1 MADLRNKLTIM
12 ISEIEGI
19 RFPETDA
26 ESIDAALAEHEDRKA
41 AIQIQKDIL
50 MSLEAGLPK
59 NENTS
64 GEESFFLNLPP
75 KTSKSL
81 FKHFISFQKTRIHL
95 AVMKKHL

>member
-1 MADLRNKLTIM
+1 MADLRNKLTTM

-19 RFPETDA
+19 RYPESDV

-59 NENTS
+59 SVKTS
-64 GEESFFLNLPP
+64 GEVCFCQNVTLQVKLKKFVLNY
-75 KTSKSL
+75 
-81 FKHFISFQKTRIHL
+81 F
-95 AVMKKHL
+95 